1 MLNLKVKEKNKK
13 SQEKRYVVSLSFNWT
28 GKAKSKYAA
37 ESKAR
42 ETFKQKMKDLNSL
55 QMQSDIEE
63 IYDKDEQKN
72 ARAS

>member
-13 SQEKRYVVSLSFNWT
+13 SQEKRYIVSLAFNWA
-28 GKAKSKYAA
+28 GNAKSKDAA

-42 ETFKQKMKDLNSL
+42 EIFKQKMKDLNSL
-55 QMQSDIEE
+55 QMQSSIEE
-63 IYDKDEQKN
+63 LHDQDERKN

>member
-13 SQEKRYVVSLSFNWT
+13 SQEKRYIVSLSFNWT
-28 GKAKSKYAA
+28 GKAKSKHAA

-42 ETFKQKMKDLNSL
+42 EIFKQKMKDLNSL

>member
-1 MLNLKVKEKNKK
+1 MFNLKVKEKEIK
-13 SQEKRYVVSLSFNWT
+13 SQEKRYIVSLTFNWT
-28 GKAKSKYAA
+28 GKAKSKDAA

-63 IYDKDEQKN
+63 IYDKNEQEN
-72 ARAS
+72 ARAP